1 MICRT
6 LYSGGRGRQVSQRA
20 TFFSVNEFFSSLTQ
34 RWAEAG
40 ARRGARIAPPDLD
53 PAVAEELLQL
63 ARVVAHQK
71 ERSFAPLASFTAG
84 VAVER
89 LREAK
94 GATDPASVAAY
105 IREVREA
112 LEKEQSA
119 D

>member
-1 MICRT
+1 M
-6 LYSGGRGRQVSQRA
+6 
-20 TFFSVNEFFSSLTQ
+20 NDFFSSLTK
-34 RWAEAG
+34 RWADAG
-40 ARRGARIAPPDLD
+40 TRRGARIAPPDLD

-89 LREAK
+89 LRAAK
-94 GATDPASVAAY
+94 ALPDAASAAAY

-112 LEKEQSA
+112 LEKEQPA
-119 D
+119 G